1 MPDPDTPLPD
11 PAAPAGGGV
20 SGPAASTASSMPL
33 TFVQAREDDA
43 RRLARLLRTQRI
55 TLVGGALP
63 SERTAL
69 LREGVLPHLSRRA
82 EDLPVRSAAGGKPP
96 TAPPHADERRNRG
109 ESTPVLRGAERIVVF
124 DAWRRSPLAAL
135 HAAIGRAMGLKP
147 VPPLPS
153 GRGLDDWIISLQ
165 HPRPQRILLVLDRF
179 DEHLAASPTDPR
191 VRAFD
196 DALAQLINRPLLPVN
211 VLIALD
217 DVADRRLARLR
228 ERIPGFGAQAVD
240 LTPVQVIEVA
250 DDTEDETVAPR
261 ASPSQTPDTSHEA
274 WAASLQE
281 AVGRAASL
289 SRRQMRTLAD
299 DTRRPRPTPH
309 PASMRPR
316 DVYASIDARLER
328 GSPSSW
334 DDGPAAGDASSASGA
349 VAKEPAAGGPAAA
362 SAPTPK
368 AARMRPPR
376 VPSAPPPIA
385 LPDAPRAPR
394 PRPWRRARQAGLI
407 LGGAVLVS
415 VLGWFVL
422 TRLPM
427 AASDGASP
435 AIARPDGPLAKP
447 PASLTAPGA
456 PSPTHAAN

>member
-1 MPDPDTPLPD
+1 MPDPDMPLPD

-20 SGPAASTASSMPL
+20 GGPAATSMPSA
-33 TFVQAREDDA
+33 FVQAREDDA
-43 RRLARLLRTQRI
+43 QRLAHLLRTQRI

-69 LREGVLPHLSRRA
+69 LREGVLPHLARRA
-82 EDLPVRSAAGGKPP
+82 EDLPARSAAAGTPP

-109 ESTPVLRGAERIVVF
+109 ASTPVLRGAERIVVF
-124 DAWRRSPLAAL
+124 DAWRRSPLAAM

-153 GRGLDDWIISLQ
+153 ARGLDDWIISLQ

-217 DVADRRLARLR
+217 DIADRRLARLR

-250 DDTEDETVAPR
+250 DDAEDEPPAPK
-261 ASPSQTPDTSHEA
+261 AAPGPAFDTSHDA

-299 DTRRPRPTPH
+299 DTRRPRPMPH

-316 DVYASIDARLER
+316 DVYAAIDAQLER

-334 DDGPAAGDASSASGA
+334 DDESAEGEASSAGGA
-349 VAKEPAAGGPAAA
+349 VPKPTLAAEPTGV

-376 VPSAPPPIA
+376 VPSAPPSIV

-427 AASDGASP
+427 AVQDGARP
-435 AIARPDGPLAKP
+435 AITTPDGPLAKP